1 VDLKGCRFRNREQQK
16 LVTSLFCKWIFYGNR
31 AGRNKFDSALARV
44 VTLIFEFPPRL
55 FATVVTSTFRTPRRH
70 ETMKNRPTTTS
81 RIEMSPP
88 RGDTNW
94 TKTITIQFLMDTVDG
109 NDAINYR
116 LCRPKIRGGEGP
128 KGRRPPGA
136 SRPCSS
142 CIFNLRSKP
151 EITSAPSRVL
161 ADFAN
166 KLEIV
171 LSFRTTHITS
181 RWCRDSLL
189 DANSAGDVA
198 LLLKHRA
205 AMLVRA

>member
-55 FATVVTSTFRTPRRH
+55 FVTVVTSTFRTPRRH

-116 LCRPKIRGGEGP
+116 LCRPKIRGGRRTERTATL
-128 KGRRPPGA
+128 GRV
-136 SRPCSS
+136 S
-142 CIFNLRSKP
+142 
-151 EITSAPSRVL
+151 
-161 ADFAN
+161 
-166 KLEIV
+166 
-171 LSFRTTHITS
+171 
-181 RWCRDSLL
+181 SLL
-189 DANSAGDVA
+189 IVHFQFALKAGDYICAVTGPC
-198 LLLKHRA
+198 RF
-205 AMLVRA
+205 RQ

>member
-116 LCRPKIRGGEGP
+116 LCRPKIRGAKDRKDGDP
-128 KGRRPPGA
+128 RAR
-136 SRPCSS
+136 
-142 CIFNLRSKP
+142 L
-151 EITSAPSRVL
+151 VL
-161 ADFAN
+161 A
-166 KLEIV
+166 
-171 LSFRTTHITS
+171 
-181 RWCRDSLL
+181 
-189 DANSAGDVA
+189 
-198 LLLKHRA
+198 HRA
-205 AMLVRA
+205 FSICAQSRRLHLRRHGSLPISPINWKLSCRFARRTLPHGGVVTHCSTLIRPATLLCY